1 MAKSGSQTPPTNPVT
16 AVIGDLVA
24 SRQLSPPDRR
34 EVQAELRQFLSWLNQ
49 DYRAAV
55 LSDFVITTGDE
66 FQALL
71 RDPEL
76 IPDLAWELEAKLA
89 QVGVRLGIGFGT
101 IYTPL
106 RPVAIGMDGPAFH
119 QAREAITK
127 AAKKGW
133 NGGVFLGFSDPGDKI
148 LNGFARVLHRHRSDM
163 TERQREVAVI
173 LRQGKTQTEVA
184 EMLEITKQAV
194 SDHVGAM
201 GWEEYFLAET
211 GWRAALKMLGS
222 ADRTT
227 TDDNPDDNQ

>member
-1 MAKSGSQTPPTNPVT
+1 MAKSDSQAPPTHPVT
-16 AVIGDLVA
+16 AVIGDLVG
-24 SRQLSPPDRR
+24 SRQLSPSDRR
-34 EVQAELRQFLSWLNQ
+34 EVQVELRQFLGWLNQ

-55 LSDFVITTGDE
+55 LSNFVITTGDE

-76 IPDLAWELEAKLA
+76 IPDLAWELEAKLDRI
-89 QVGVRLGIGFGT
+89 GVRLGIGFGT

-133 NGGVFLGFSDPGDKI
+133 NGGVFLGFTEPGDVI
-148 LNGFARVLHRHRSDM
+148 LNGFARLLHRHRTDM
-163 TERQREVAVI
+163 TERQREVAAI
-173 LRQGKTQTEVA
+173 LRRGKTQTEVA

-211 GWRAALKMLGS
+211 GWRTALKMLGS
-222 ADRTT
+222 ANRVTT
-227 TDDNPDDNQ
+227 HDELFLA

>member
-1 MAKSGSQTPPTNPVT
+1 MAKSDSKAPPTEPVT

-24 SRQLSPPDRR
+24 SRQLSPSDRR
-34 EVQAELRQFLSWLNQ
+34 EVQVQLRQFLSWLNQ
-49 DYRAAV
+49 EYRAAV

-76 IPDLAWELEAKLA
+76 IPDLAWELKAKLGN
-89 QVGVRLGIGFGT
+89 VGVRLGIGFGT

-119 QAREAITK
+119 RARVAITK

-133 NGGVFLGFSDPGDKI
+133 IGGVFLGFTDPGDKI
-148 LNGFARVLHRHRSDM
+148 LNGFARVLHRHRTDM
-163 TERQREVAVI
+163 TNRQREVAAM
-173 LRQGKTQTEVA
+173 LRRGEMQSEVA
-184 EMLEITKQAV
+184 EMLAITKQAV
-194 SDHVGAM
+194 SDHVTAM

-222 ADRTT
+222 ANGARTR
-227 TDDNPDDNQ
+227 DELFLA

>member
-1 MAKSGSQTPPTNPVT
+1 MAKNDRQTPPTYPLT
-16 AVIGDLVA
+16 AVIGDLVG
-24 SRQLSPPDRR
+24 SRQFSPPERG
-34 EVQAELRQFLSWLNQ
+34 EVQVELRQFLNRLNQ
-49 DYRAAV
+49 NYRAAV

-76 IPDLAWELEAKLA
+76 IPDLAWAVEAQLGRI
-89 QVGVRLGIGFGT
+89 GVRLGIGFGT

-119 QAREAITK
+119 QAREAITN
-127 AAKKGW
+127 AAKKAW
-133 NGGVFLGFSDPGDKI
+133 NGGVFLGFTKPGDNI
-148 LNGFARVLHRHRSDM
+148 LNGFARVLHRHRTDM
-163 TERQREVAVI
+163 TERQREVADI
-173 LRQGKTQTEVA
+173 LRRGKTQTEVA

-222 ADRTT
+222 ADRVPTH
-227 TDDNPDDNQ
+227 DELFLA

>member
-1 MAKSGSQTPPTNPVT
+1 MAKSDSKAPPTNPVT

-24 SRQLSPPDRR
+24 SRRFSPSDRAQ
-34 EVQAELRQFLSWLNQ
+34 VQAELRQFLRWVNRQ
-49 DYRAAV
+49 YRAAV

-71 RDPEL
+71 RAPEL
-76 IPDLAWELEAKLA
+76 IPDLTWELEAKLR

-119 QAREAITK
+119 RARDAILK

-133 NGGVFLGFSDPGDKI
+133 NGGVFLGFTDPGDEI
-148 LNGFARVLHRHRSDM
+148 LNGFARLLHRHRADM
-163 TERQREVAVI
+163 TERQREVAVM
-173 LRQGKTQTEVA
+173 LKQGKTQTEVA
-184 EMLEITKQAV
+184 EMLKITKQAV

-201 GWEEYFLAET
+201 GWEDYFLAET
-211 GWRAALKMLGS
+211 GWRAALKMLGA

-227 TDDNPDDNQ
+227 THDELFLA